1 MLLSENALLVIDMQ
15 QGLFRGPASPHS
27 SDTVLLNIRLLIENA
42 RQAQVPVF
50 FARHIGPDDSPFS
63 EQSPLTQLIPE
74 LNVNDLPPGLDTTV
88 S

>member
-15 QGLFRGPASPHS
+15 QGLFRGPTSPHS

-50 FARHIGPDDSPFS
+50 LPATSDPMIPHS
-63 EQSPLTQLIPE
+63 QSK
-74 LNVNDLPPGLDTTV
+74 VR
-88 S
+88 